1 MILRLTSGRMW
12 QIQMYHGNG
21 QDYIMTRWKIVFIS
35 VVDMAHSERL
45 NVLICLRMN
54 GIYFQILSASTI
66 FIHLCL
72 KRLFIMIYC
81 TLFRQNR
88 ICANI
93 LIREKDDG
101 QMQSG
106 ILFMTQNSITTCLK
120 FQMKWTLI
128 SLDLLISYI

>member
-1 MILRLTSGRMW
+1 MILRVTSGRMW
-12 QIQMYHGNG
+12 QIQMYRENV

-35 VVDMAHSERL
+35 VVDMAHSEKL

-54 GIYFQILSASTI
+54 GIYFQILSANTI

-81 TLFRQNR
+81 TLFRQNQ

-93 LIREKDDG
+93 LIKEKDDG

-106 ILFMTQNSITTCLK
+106 ILFMTQSFMTNCLRS
-120 FQMKWTLI
+120 QMKWTLI
-128 SLDLLISYI
+128 SLDLLINYI